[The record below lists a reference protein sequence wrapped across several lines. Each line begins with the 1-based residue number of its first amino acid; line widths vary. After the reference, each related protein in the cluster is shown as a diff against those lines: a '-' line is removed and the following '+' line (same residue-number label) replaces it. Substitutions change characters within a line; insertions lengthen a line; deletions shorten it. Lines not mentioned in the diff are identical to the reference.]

1 MRLDCSWKKKKHS
14 FSLYIYVFLCVWSGG
29 KEEIMKELHN
39 QIGLPS
45 TYLSKYLVKID
56 KEEWYCLEYETDYF
70 FSSKTLSSMLIILE
84 IYQ

>member
-1 MRLDCSWKKKKHS
+1 MWG
-14 FSLYIYVFLCVWSGG
+14 GG